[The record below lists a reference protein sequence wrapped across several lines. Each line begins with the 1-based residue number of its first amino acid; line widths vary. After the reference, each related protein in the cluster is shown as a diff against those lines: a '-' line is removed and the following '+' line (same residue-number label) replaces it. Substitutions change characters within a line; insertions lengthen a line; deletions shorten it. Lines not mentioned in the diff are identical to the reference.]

1 MGWFNH
7 QLEKDQIVSQPRRD
21 ATSLAVCVD
30 IYDRRRGKPKLF
42 QGEAQSTNLY
52 WCVRTKAGWVDEIHL
67 RSLT

>member
-30 IYDRRRGKPKLF
+30 IYDRRGEPKLF
-42 QGEAQSTNLY
+42 KGGDNQPTFTDVFEQKP
-52 WCVRTKAGWVDEIHL
+52 VEFEEIHL